1 MRLSRRAGLISPLDL
16 VIAELRQR
24 NRDRYLSVLYAPAP
38 LRPALFALHGFDLE
52 LAAIVVGT
60 TEAMIGEIRLA
71 WWREAAEAIDR
82 GVVPAQP
89 LLQVIAAQ
97 LPARGVSGADLAELE
112 DRWLGMIGA
121 ADVPS
126 AHVAGGGDLFAL
138 AARLLGG
145 DEALGRALGEAWVRG
160 DDAGLPRVPAALRS
174 LLGLVRLAA
183 RDARR
188 ARSGAAAEL
197 PGSLARQWTLLKA
210 VAFGW

>member
-1 MRLSRRAGLISPLDL
+1 MAG
-16 VIAELRQR
+16 
-24 NRDRYLSVLYAPAP
+24 
-38 LRPALFALHGFDLE
+38 
-52 LAAIVVGT
+52 
-60 TEAMIGEIRLA
+60 
-71 WWREAAEAIDR
+71 
-82 GVVPAQP
+82 
-89 LLQVIAAQ
+89 
-97 LPARGVSGADLAELE
+97 LE
-112 DRWLGMIGA
+112 DRWLGMIAA

-188 ARSGAAAEL
+188 ARSGAAAEP